1 MILDW
6 KRITAA
12 ILALAAAGM
21 LFAWSGLLDIR
32 ASTGHWRVTDWFL
45 HWVMRSS
52 VRTNSL
58 GTEPPAFTP
67 AMLPLAAGHY
77 EIGCAGCHGSPAM
90 PRPAAAE
97 NMLPPPPDLKDVAG
111 SWSDAELFEIVR
123 HGVRYTGMPAW
134 PAVVREDE
142 VWAMVAFVRAYP
154 QMNTTTYRRLA
165 AFSATQSRD
174 FAHLLKTC
182 EGCHSSERL
191 DQTGLIPQLTGQSES
206 YLRDS
211 LTAFVSR
218 KRPSGVMQAA
228 LSQTS
233 DEDRRNLAA
242 YFARQTT
249 PDRSG
254 PFSGTIDRGRTL
266 AEVGDKARG
275 IAACA
280 ACHDRADINPAYPRL
295 AGQPAAY
302 LENQLSLFKA
312 GIRGG
317 GPFADVMTKAVA
329 GLSDEDIRALA
340 AYYGASR
347 N

>member
-1 MILDW
+1 MMLNW

-12 ILALAAAGM
+12 LLALAAAGM

-52 VRTNSL
+52 VRTASL
-58 GTEPPAFTP
+58 GTEPSAFTP

-77 EIGCAGCHGSPAM
+77 EIGCAGCHGSPVM
-90 PRPAAAE
+90 PRPAAAQ
-97 NMLPPPPDLKDVAG
+97 NMLPPPPDLKGVAG

-134 PAVVREDE
+134 PAVEREDE

-154 QMNTTTYRRLA
+154 QMDGATYRHLA
-165 AFSATQSRD
+165 GFSATQSRD
-174 FAHLLKTC
+174 FARLLETC

-191 DQTGLIPQLTGQSES
+191 EPISLIPLLSGQSET

-211 LTAFVSR
+211 LDAFLSR
-218 KRPSGVMQAA
+218 KRPSGIMQAA

-233 DEDRRNLAA
+233 DEDRQKLAA
-242 YFARQTT
+242 HFASQTT
-249 PDRSG
+249 RERSG
-254 PFSGTIDRGRTL
+254 PYSGAVDRGRTL
-266 AEVGDKARG
+266 AETGDKARG

-280 ACHDRADINPAYPRL
+280 ACHDRAGINPAYPHL
-295 AGQPAAY
+295 AGQPAPY
-302 LENQLSLFKA
+302 LENQLRLFKA
-312 GIRGG
+312 GTRGG

-329 GLSDEDIRALA
+329 GLNDEDIRALA
-340 AYYGASR
+340 TYYGTR